1 LSSKPAKPARSEA
14 KPSEVHQMDTYRAQ
28 PPRIKPPPAL
38 VTAVGI
44 GALLATV
51 YPPAAERA
59 LEAWGVAKFA
69 SLLLV
74 VELASLLAW
83 QLVGTQRVPLYQ
95 RAALLVLPALAAVT
109 GDALYL
115 RLIPAAIQALIAS
128 LFVVSLRGGGSIFYD
143 AARSLHPYAPDFI
156 APYCSKSTA
165 VFAGVF
171 ALQGVAALWLA
182 FHPPVQGWGTA
193 TGLWIWTPVMAATVV
208 DWCVRKWWFRYFGP
222 GPIDQLLKHV
232 LPPENTEAGRRSLE
246 YIRRMRA
253 ELGMPPP

>member
-1 LSSKPAKPARSEA
+1 LSSGEP
-14 KPSEVHQMDTYRAQ
+14 QYTAQ

-38 VTAVGI
+38 VTAVGV

-59 LEAWGVAKFA
+59 LAMGGPSGVAF
-69 SLLLV
+69 V
-74 VELASLLAW
+74 LLALGLVSLVAW
-83 QLVGTQRVPLYQ
+83 QGAAARAGVPLYQ
-95 RAALLVLPALAAVT
+95 RAAVLVLPALAAAT

-115 RLIPAAIQALIAS
+115 RLVPAAIQVGIAV
-128 LFVVSLRGGGSIFYD
+128 LFVVSLRGGGSLFYD
-143 AARSLHPYAPDFI
+143 AAKTLHPYAPDFI
-156 APYCSKSTA
+156 APYCRKSTS

-171 ALQGVAALWLA
+171 VVQGIAAGWLA
-182 FHPPVQGWGTA
+182 FDPPASGWGTA
-193 TGLWIWTPVMAATVV
+193 TGFWIWIPVIAASLV
-208 DWCVRKWWFRYFGP
+208 DWVVRKWWFRYFGP
-222 GPIDQLLKHV
+222 GPLDQLLKRA